1 MTFNRFATI
10 YVDDSNPMRERGKD
24 ARPSL
29 TRRVIDKVVSRSA
42 NRFLGCITIAFLV
55 SAQSMLVYGQVN
67 AADTEATTGSIQGTV
82 KYIADFQR
90 PWRLG
95 RYYIRNLKSGELAE
109 AVVAISKR
117 GLKGPDEKREPV
129 TAVVDQK
136 DFQFTPE
143 TTAIRVGDHVR
154 FLNNDDHTHNVRT
167 SHPKQSFN
175 VSMPVGSEHTE
186 SFDAAG
192 GIGQPYRID
201 CVFHTAMQSWI
212 FVFDHPWFQVTAADG
227 KFIMKNVPAGEY
239 RFDAVHPAGHLRVRQ
254 TIQVAAGET
263 TTLDIRLQP
272 STAKP

>member
-1 MTFNRFATI
+1 MNFIFVPWLVCKLTFGIKKNRLATI
-10 YVDDSNPMRERGKD
+10 SFFMLMLPV
-24 ARPSL
+24 
-29 TRRVIDKVVSRSA
+29 
-42 NRFLGCITIAFLV
+42 LGV
-55 SAQSMLVYGQVN
+55 AQEN
-67 AADTEATTGSIQGTV
+67 AADSPLTTGSIQGTV
-82 KYIADFQR
+82 KYIADSQR

-109 AVVAISKR
+109 AVVAISRR

-143 TTAIRVGDHVR
+143 TTAIRGGDRVR

-186 SFDAAG
+186 TFKAAG
-192 GIGQPYRID
+192 GISQPYRID

-212 FVFDHPWFQVTAADG
+212 FVFDNPWYQVTAADG
-227 KFIMKNVPAGEY
+227 KFHMKNVPAGEY
-239 RFDAVHPAGHLRVRQ
+239 RFDAVHPAGDLRIRQ
-254 TIQVAAGET
+254 TIQVVAGET

-272 STAKP
+272 ITSKP